1 MEKTPPPQALLLVD
15 RPMLDKTVRHRQMG
29 TFKAR
34 FSPPAAPRFVLKHLT
49 THPLTWTWTTKEGP
63 NKGRSFQV
71 PTIPIVCEKAAPK
84 AIHWIVAVFH
94 SFKTHLNPVALDSES
109 GKVKQGWLRLYQ
121 NNLYI
126 HLQGQ
131 MKVTTA
137 PKRPPPIQSLSHPP
151 PTAPPPGPPTTE
163 NVPESEL
170 SKLCKEIADLREK
183 FNNYITSH
191 EACCLCHSN
200 PHSETS
206 SKVSDSPNPVTIY
219 ALNNDGSMEVDPNP
233 PSWLVTALGIQDLPS
248 TFQGNQLAP
257 PPLSDQLFP
266 HGTLEVIK
274 LIFDGTSPLYLGTHR
289 DGQLWVSATAE
300 RGMVSTTYKLPHD
313 PSTPT
318 LPPKRR

>member
-1 MEKTPPPQALLLVD
+1 MPLEPVPPPSPHGKNTSPPKHHCSSTDPCSIRLSD
-15 RPMLDKTVRHRQMG
+15 IGKWYHSFPKG

-109 GKVKQGWLRLYQ
+109 GK
-121 NNLYI
+121 
-126 HLQGQ
+126 
-131 MKVTTA
+131 
-137 PKRPPPIQSLSHPP
+137 SLSHPP
-151 PTAPPPGPPTTE
+151 PTAPHLGPPTTK

-170 SKLCKEIADLREK
+170 SKLCKEIADLWKK
-183 FNNYITSH
+183 FNNYIMSH

-206 SKVSDSPNPVTIY
+206 SEVSDSPNPVTIY
-219 ALNNDGSMEVDPNP
+219 MLNNDGSMEVDPNP
-233 PSWLVTALGIQDLPS
+233 PSWLVMALGIQDLPS

-266 HGTLEVIK
+266 HGTLEVVK
-274 LIFDGTSPLYLGTHR
+274 LIFDGASPLYLGTHR
-289 DGQLWVSATAE
+289 DGQLWVSTTAE

-318 LPPKRR
+318 IPPKRR